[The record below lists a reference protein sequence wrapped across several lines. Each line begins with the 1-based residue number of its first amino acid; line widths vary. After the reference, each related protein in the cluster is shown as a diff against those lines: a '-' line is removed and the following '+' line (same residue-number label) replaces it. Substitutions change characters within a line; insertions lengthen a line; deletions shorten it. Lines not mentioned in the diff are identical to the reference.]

1 MTESVR
7 FDRAAAHY
15 DTTRAIS
22 DEGMART
29 IELLASELLGRGRA
43 LEVGVGTGLLALP
56 MHEAGVNTWKSGFYP
71 LQRGWVPTVTG

>member
-1 MTESVR
+1 MTESSR

-22 DEGMART
+22 DEAMART

-56 MHEAGVNTWKSGFYP
+56 LH
-71 LQRGWVPTVTG
+71 